1 MLRFHSR
8 IPAPSTAF
16 LPTTNPPRYNFFL
29 KSYLLN
35 LTTQSQKCSH
45 VRSARWRDLT
55 WLKEEEKKS
64 ERKSLDLTCANLDWL
79 PNAYVF
85 CVFLTES
92 GARALQ
98 LKKAAVQKEKRGAQA
113 STGLDKK
120 KTWTGGEKGKVQK
133 LARQFQHR
141 AHEPKYQDKDN
152 QRSRRGSTR
161 VRA

>member
-1 MLRFHSR
+1 
-8 IPAPSTAF
+8 
-16 LPTTNPPRYNFFL
+16 
-29 KSYLLN
+29 
-35 LTTQSQKCSH
+35 
-45 VRSARWRDLT
+45 LT

-64 ERKSLDLTCANLDWL
+64 EKKSLDLTCANLDWL